1 MRYVRMARGTRG
13 RLRRHLLIMLLFLGL
28 AGIYSLYGMLA
39 PVTELTGPFR
49 AVDGDTLTHDGLRL
63 RIRGIDAPERRQL
76 CGAAGKRW
84 PCGLEAGRVLGAR
97 LDGLRC
103 EMRGLDKYRRRLAV
117 CRTPAGDL
125 GAEMVRLG
133 YAVAYG
139 RYAAEEAEARAA
151 RRGIWSGPFE
161 RPQDWRKA
169 HRPQRAA
176 VEEAAPLDFLRSWW
190 YGSSN
195 GGDED
200 DEAL

>member
-1 MRYVRMARGTRG
+1 MRYVRMGRSTRR
-13 RLRRHLLIMLLFLGL
+13 RLRRDLLIFLLFLGF
-28 AGIYSLYGMLA
+28 AGACSIYGVLA

-49 AVDGDTLTHDGLRL
+49 AVDGDTLTSDGLRI

-76 CGAAGKRW
+76 CGAEARRW
-84 PCGLEAGRVLGAR
+84 PCGLEAGRALGER
-97 LDGLRC
+97 LTGLRC
-103 EMRGLDKYRRRLAV
+103 EMRGLDKYRRRLAI
-117 CRTPAGDL
+117 CFTPAGDL

-133 YAVAYG
+133 HAVAYG

-169 HRPQRAA
+169 HRPQKAG
-176 VEEAAPLDFLRSWW
+176 VDEAASLDFLRSWW
-190 YGSSN
+190 YGTSN
-195 GGDED
+195 EGDED